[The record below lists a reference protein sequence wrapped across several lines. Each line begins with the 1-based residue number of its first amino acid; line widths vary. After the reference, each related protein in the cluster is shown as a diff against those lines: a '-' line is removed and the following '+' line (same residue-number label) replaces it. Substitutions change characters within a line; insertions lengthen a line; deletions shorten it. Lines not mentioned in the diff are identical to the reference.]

1 MKTTLNVKSC
11 EKCIVAHGPAL
22 YRSKNAA
29 KMCIECQ
36 SNQYKHF
43 KPESQFKEQYFIE
56 QKTAELLQKE
66 LNHAKNKHG
75 EFDMSIA
82 LAILV
87 EEVGEVAQELQKLS
101 EIEMEIIKSDM
112 VQISQKK
119 LMTKKDQIIENLKSE
134 LMQVATV
141 CLRWVDNLEKEKK

>member
-1 MKTTLNVKSC
+1 MKSTINVKSC
-11 EKCIVAHGPAL
+11 EKCIVAHKPVS
-22 YRSKNAA
+22 YRNKKVAE
-29 KMCIECQ
+29 MCIECQ
-36 SNQYKHF
+36 SKQYNHF

-56 QKTAELLQKE
+56 NKTAELLQKE
-66 LNHAKNKHG
+66 LNHAQNKHG
-75 EFDMSIA
+75 DFDMQNA

-119 LMTKKDQIIENLKSE
+119 LMTKKDQIIKNLKSE

-141 CLRWVDNLEKEKK
+141 CLRWVDKLEKE

>member
-1 MKTTLNVKSC
+1 MKSTLNVKSC

-36 SNQYKHF
+36 SQQFKHF
-43 KPESQFKEQYFIE
+43 KPEIQFKEQYFIE
-56 QKTAELLQKE
+56 NKTAELLQKE
-66 LNHAKNKHG
+66 LNHAHKKHG
-75 EFDMSIA
+75 DFDMQNA

-87 EEVGEVAQELQKLS
+87 EEVGEVAKELQEYS
-101 EIEMEIIKSDM
+101 EIQTEIILSNM
-112 VQISQKK
+112 SEISQKK
-119 LMTKKDQIIENLKSE
+119 LLTKKDQIIENLKSE

-141 CLRWVDNLEKEKK
+141 CLRWVDKLEKE

>member
-1 MKTTLNVKSC
+1 MKSTLNVKSC

-36 SNQYKHF
+36 SQQYKHF

-56 QKTAELLQKE
+56 NKTAELFQKE
-66 LNHAKNKHG
+66 LNHAQKKHG
-75 EFDMSIA
+75 EFDMQNA

-87 EEVGEVAQELQKLS
+87 EEIGEVAKELQEYS
-101 EIEMEIIKSDM
+101 EIITEIRMSNM
-112 VQISQKK
+112 SEISQKK
-119 LMTKKDQIIENLKSE
+119 LITKKDKIINNIKSE

-141 CLRWVDNLEKEKK
+141 CVRWVDKLEKE

>member
-1 MKTTLNVKSC
+1 MKSTLNVKSC

-36 SNQYKHF
+36 SQQYKHF

-56 QKTAELLQKE
+56 NKTAELFQKE
-66 LNHAKNKHG
+66 LNHAQKKHG
-75 EFDMSIA
+75 EFDMQNA

-87 EEVGEVAQELQKLS
+87 EEIGEVAKELQEYS
-101 EIEMEIIKSDM
+101 EIITEIRMSNM
-112 VQISQKK
+112 SEISQKK
-119 LMTKKDQIIENLKSE
+119 LMTKKDKIIENLKSE

-141 CLRWVDNLEKEKK
+141 CVRWVDKLEKE

>member
-1 MKTTLNVKSC
+1 MKTTINVKSC

-29 KMCIECQ
+29 EMCIECQ

-56 QKTAELLQKE
+56 QKTAELLQNE
-66 LNHAKNKHG
+66 LNHAHKKHG
-75 EFDMSIA
+75 EFDIKLA
-82 LAILV
+82 FAILV
-87 EEVGEVAQELQKLS
+87 EEVGEVAKELQEYS
-101 EIEMEIIKSDM
+101 EIVTEIRMSNM
-112 VQISQKK
+112 SEISQKK